1 MESYNLI
8 KFDQNKKMFSN
19 DQLMINY
26 QGRNYTGNLNELV
39 EVILSEVYTLTKTKE
54 YEVIEDI
61 HDTMILQLSDMIEIQ
76 QDIVSDM
83 IGASLSQMK
92 SLKNYLGLGILF
104 GIVIFYILMIYLCY
118 NLVVT
123 VKYNMH
129 ELMLT
134 SDHQAR

>member
-1 MESYNLI
+1 
-8 KFDQNKKMFSN
+8 MFSN

>member
-8 KFDQNKKMFSN
+8 KLDQNKKMFSN

-61 HDTMILQLSDMIEIQ
+61 HDTMILQLSDMIETQ

-83 IGASLSQMK
+83 IGASLS
-92 SLKNYLGLGILF
+92 
-104 GIVIFYILMIYLCY
+104 
-118 NLVVT
+118 
-123 VKYNMH
+123 
-129 ELMLT
+129 
-134 SDHQAR
+134 